1 MTFEKT
7 KVGLLIGFLGL
18 VLVILSLFVPASI
31 IFFALLVG
39 LLFVIPILAIA
50 SIVVLGASI
59 LSKKQSKSN
68 KEAIVIST

>member
-1 MTFEKT
+1 MTFEKI
-7 KVGLLIGFLGL
+7 KVGLLIGFIGF
-18 VLVILSLFVPASI
+18 VFAILALFVPSSI

-50 SIVVLGASI
+50 SIVVIGASNF
-59 LSKKQSKSN
+59 SKKQSKSK

>member
-1 MTFEKT
+1 MIFEKT
-7 KVGLLIGFLGL
+7 KVGLLMGFLGL
-18 VLVILSLFVPASI
+18 VLAIISLFVPASI

-50 SIVVLGASI
+50 SIVVIGASI
-59 LSKKQSKSN
+59 FSKKLPKSK